1 MLRKKVLP
9 VDNFRI
15 VRAIVSG
22 IRHVISQF
30 IERLHNNAES
40 VALVVTF
47 KVFHVFQHK
56 QRGAASVDN
65 SYDIKK

>member
-1 MLRKKVLP
+1 M
-9 VDNFRI
+9 
-15 VRAIVSG
+15 
-22 IRHVISQF
+22 
-30 IERLHNNAES
+30 HNNAES